1 MLNYYTP
8 FPRYE
13 NAIFV
18 GDTATEALAALNIHA
33 RGLIGGDIPSMEV
46 LHPAEKMLECTSCA
60 LRNRPQILDAAARR
74 MNADYILLEENGLP
88 TLNPAVLKTPLEEE
102 GFAVRVLDVRGDAMT
117 VVERAAALYGEDA
130 IKHAARVRRDYETRL
145 ARVDAAP
152 KLPSL
157 PVLVLLGVRH
167 PVEDAVYCFAAT
179 RRSDISRDM
188 LERIGCVNVFEAHV
202 TKESVPGMVALD
214 ADNLAELLRSADPAV
229 VALCGDAAAA
239 MEYVQS
245 AFRRMR
251 NTSADHSSQR
261 APVCLPLPWY
271 CRPMGWRLPRMLE
284 IWMRS
289 LRAVI

>member
-117 VVERAAALYGEDA
+117 IVERAAALYGEDA

-145 ARVDAAP
+145 ARVDAAQ

-157 PVLVLLGVRH
+157 PILVLLGVRH

-251 NTSADHSSQR
+251 NASADHSSQR

>member
-46 LHPAEKMLECTSCA
+46 LHPAAKMLECTSCA

-88 TLNPAVLKTPLEEE
+88 TLNQAVLKTPLEKE
-102 GFAVRVLDVRGDAMT
+102 GFSVRVLDVRGDAMT

-130 IKHAARVRRDYETRL
+130 VKHAARVRRDYETRL

-179 RRSDISRDM
+179 RRSDISRDV
-188 LERIGCVNVFEAHV
+188 LERIGCVNVYEV
-202 TKESVPGMVALD
+202 LETKESVPGMVALD
-214 ADNLAELLRSADPAV
+214 ADCLAELLRSGDPAV

-239 MEYVQS
+239 MEYAQS
-245 AFRRMR
+245 AFRKVR
-251 NTSADHSSQR
+251 TASSGSVSSR
-261 APVCLPLPWY
+261 EPICLPLPWY
-271 CRPMGWRLPRMLE
+271 CRPMGWRLPRVLE
-284 IWMRS
+284 IWLS
-289 LRAVI
+289 TLRAVS

>member
-46 LHPAEKMLECTSCA
+46 LHPAAKMLECTSCA

-88 TLNPAVLKTPLEEE
+88 NLNPAVLKTPLEKE
-102 GFAVRVLDVRGDAMT
+102 GFSVRVLDVRGDAMT

-130 IKHAARVRRDYETRL
+130 VKHAARVRRDYETRL

-179 RRSDISRDM
+179 RRSDISRDV
-188 LERIGCVNVFEAHV
+188 LERIGCVNVFEV
-202 TKESVPGMVALD
+202 LETDESVPGMVAVD
-214 ADNLAELLRSADPAV
+214 ADSLAELLRSTDPAV
-229 VALCGDAAAA
+229 VALCGDAVAA
-239 MEYVQS
+239 MEYVQNAIRKMS
-245 AFRRMR
+245 
-251 NTSADHSSQR
+251 R
-261 APVCLPLPWY
+261 ASVSRISTKEPICLPLPWY
-271 CRPMGWRLPRMLE
+271 CRPMGWRLPRVLE
-284 IWMRS
+284 IWSRT
-289 LRAVI
+289 LRAAY

>member
-18 GDTATEALAALNIHA
+18 GDTATETLAALNIHA

-251 NTSADHSSQR
+251 NASADHSSQR

>member
-74 MNADYILLEENGLP
+74 INADYILLEENGLSS
-88 TLNPAVLKTPLEEE
+88 LNPAVLKTPLEEE
-102 GFAVRVLDVRGDAMT
+102 GFSVRVLDVRGDAMT
-117 VVERAAALYGEDA
+117 IVERAAALYGEEA
-130 IKHAARVRRDYETRL
+130 RKHAARVRRDYETRL
-145 ARVDAAP
+145 GRVDATP
-152 KLPSL
+152 KLPNL

-167 PVEDAVYCFAAT
+167 PVEDAVYCFVAT
-179 RRSDISRDM
+179 KHSDITCDV
-188 LERIGCVNVFEAHV
+188 LERIGCVNSLEAPE
-202 TKESVPGMVALD
+202 TKESVTGMIALD
-214 ADNLAELLRSADPAV
+214 TENLTELLDSSTPAV
-229 VALCGDAAAA
+229 IALCGDSSAA

-251 NTSADHSSQR
+251 NASADHSSQR

>member
-60 LRNRPQILDAAARR
+60 HRNRPQILDAAARR

-102 GFAVRVLDVRGDAMT
+102 GFAVRVLDVRGDVMT

-130 IKHAARVRRDYETRL
+130 INHAARVRRDYETRL

-251 NTSADHSSQR
+251 NASADHSSQR

-284 IWMRS
+284 IWMRP

>member
-145 ARVDAAP
+145 ARVDATP

-251 NTSADHSSQR
+251 NASADHSSQR

>member
-102 GFAVRVLDVRGDAMT
+102 GFAVQVLDVRGDAMT

-251 NTSADHSSQR
+251 NASADHSSQR

>member
-214 ADNLAELLRSADPAV
+214 ADNLAGLLRSADPAV

-251 NTSADHSSQR
+251 NASADHSSQR

>member
-74 MNADYILLEENGLP
+74 MNAGYILLEENDLP

-251 NTSADHSSQR
+251 NASADHSSQR

>member
-1 MLNYYTP
+1 MLNYYMP

-251 NTSADHSSQR
+251 NASADHPSQR

>member
-117 VVERAAALYGEDA
+117 VVERAAALYGENA

-251 NTSADHSSQR
+251 NASADHSSQR

>member
-18 GDTATEALAALNIHA
+18 GDTATETLAALNIHA

-117 VVERAAALYGEDA
+117 VVERTAALYGEDA

-145 ARVDAAP
+145 VRVDAAP

-251 NTSADHSSQR
+251 NASADHSSQR

>member
-102 GFAVRVLDVRGDAMT
+102 GFAVRVLDVRGDVMT

-251 NTSADHSSQR
+251 NASADHSSQR

>member
-229 VALCGDAAAA
+229 VALCGDAAAT

-251 NTSADHSSQR
+251 NASADHSSQR

>member
-188 LERIGCVNVFEAHV
+188 LERIGYVNVFEAHV

-245 AFRRMR
+245 AFRRML
-251 NTSADHSSQR
+251 NASADHSSQR

>member
-88 TLNPAVLKTPLEEE
+88 TLNPAVLKTPLAEE

-117 VVERAAALYGEDA
+117 VVERAAALYGENA

-251 NTSADHSSQR
+251 NASADHSSQR

>member
-18 GDTATEALAALNIHA
+18 GDTATETLAALNIHA

-167 PVEDAVYCFAAT
+167 PIEDAVYCFAAT

-251 NTSADHSSQR
+251 NASADHSSQR